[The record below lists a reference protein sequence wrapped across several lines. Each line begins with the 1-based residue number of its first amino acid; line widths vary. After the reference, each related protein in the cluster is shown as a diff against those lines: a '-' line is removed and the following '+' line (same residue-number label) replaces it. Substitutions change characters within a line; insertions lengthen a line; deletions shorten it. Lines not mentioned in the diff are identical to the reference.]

1 MSYAFY
7 KVLHLVA
14 VLFLFTSLGSLA
26 VNAATG
32 GSTKLRK
39 LSMAVHGISLA
50 VVLVAGFGLLARLG
64 VMSHFPFWA
73 YGKLVVW
80 LLLGVAVVALKR
92 KPEWT
97 PGLWIAMP
105 VLGGI
110 AAWLAVTKPF

>member
-14 VLFLFTSLGSLA
+14 VLFLFSSLGSLA

-32 GSTKLRK
+32 GTAKLRT
-39 LSMAVHGISLA
+39 LAMAVHGISLA

-64 VMSHFPFWA
+64 VMSHFPLWA
-73 YGKLVVW
+73 WGKVVVW
-80 LLLGVAVVALKR
+80 LLLGLAVVALKR
-92 KPEWT
+92 KPQWA

-105 VLGGI
+105 LLGGI
-110 AAWLAVTKPF
+110 AAWLAVTKPM